1 MIRIEFSSHAK
12 GKLKARRI
20 PKRRVIQA
28 LTEPDSSYQDR
39 ESNALVAV
47 KKVGDKHLV
56 VVFASANGRVRVI
69 TVYFASDVD
78 RLISRK
84 SQRGAWIET

>member
-1 MIRIEFSSHAK
+1 
-12 GKLKARRI
+12 LKARRI

-39 ESNALVAV
+39 ESDALVAV